1 MGMRRGIRLNRILDK
16 YCGITLLA
24 PLGMLRS
31 KRRMPEGI
39 NRIGILSAAAL
50 GDTLLLSGP
59 IADIRAHFPAQELI
73 LFCSPENLAAAQ
85 LVPGLDKRVVYPW
98 LRPAQA
104 VKSLRTDHLDLLID
118 FTPWA
123 RLTALYALFS
133 GAGFTIGFRTPGQCR
148 HFGYDLAVD
157 RSGLRHEL
165 ENFRLLIRELGI
177 VGQSSP
183 TIAIPKV
190 SLPRDLDEKNLVLLH
205 LWPSGT
211 RSWLRE
217 WSQDRWV
224 ELAQRLRGLVT
235 NPHFVITGSPGDK
248 SRSIEFLEKLRLAGL
263 SGSVFT
269 GQDGLGTLCRVV
281 LASHLVVSTNTG
293 VMHLAAILGAPTVSI
308 NGPTNNARWGPVGP
322 NAIGVNSPGQ
332 GCGFLDLGFEFDGNP
347 ADCMGRISVEQVLE
361 AVQRVLKRRATHIG
375 PWQPVPG

>member
-1 MGMRRGIRLNRILDK
+1 MRRGIRLNRILDK

-281 LASHLVVSTNTG
+281 LASHLVVSTN
-293 VMHLAAILGAPTVSI
+293 
-308 NGPTNNARWGPVGP
+308 
-322 NAIGVNSPGQ
+322 
-332 GCGFLDLGFEFDGNP
+332 
-347 ADCMGRISVEQVLE
+347 
-361 AVQRVLKRRATHIG
+361 
-375 PWQPVPG
+375 